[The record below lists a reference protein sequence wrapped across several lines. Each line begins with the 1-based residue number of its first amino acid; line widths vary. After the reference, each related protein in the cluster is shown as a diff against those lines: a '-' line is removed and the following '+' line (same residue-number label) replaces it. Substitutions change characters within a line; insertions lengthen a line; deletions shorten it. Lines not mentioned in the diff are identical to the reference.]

1 MILWKIVY
9 NRNFEEFYKTDWGNW
24 KWKLLPHVKEI
35 TVGQA
40 HKNTWKLKRNISHFP
55 FPYFELFV
63 LRYFPFHVVCF
74 VLLHVF
80 SSFFVRYLFV
90 LPRPLMYPFSK
101 YLRKTTVSYEI
112 FRLSFRVF
120 LCAGPTVISLIFPLP
135 YFALFVPRYFPFHV
149 LWLKSS
155 ILKKF
160 LHTQV
165 INWMYHNHFLDYN
178 NIQNLKKWPR
188 NLIEVQ
194 NLHTI
199 FQIPPADEYN
209 IQM

>member
-120 LCAGPTVISLIFPLP
+120 LCACPTVISSIFDKSFHFAFPYFMVICSYTLPFLQHQILDTPPLP
-135 YFALFVPRYFPFHV
+135 SCCFLWWILLKIVMCCHLEHV
-149 LWLKSS
+149 FTCIFSL
-155 ILKKF
+155 
-160 LHTQV
+160 
-165 INWMYHNHFLDYN
+165 
-178 NIQNLKKWPR
+178 
-188 NLIEVQ
+188 LIDKDLYE
-194 NLHTI
+194 
-199 FQIPPADEYN
+199 
-209 IQM
+209 